1 MKKKIIVIAI
11 FMVFA
16 GFFVWKYYNSLSPS
30 PLIPLNKGGQR
41 GLSSEQGDSK
51 GVVSEIKHE
60 EGIIRLDEKAIKS
73 AGIVIE
79 DVKKMA
85 IDNYITATGEVKANA
100 EKEAY
105 ITPRIP
111 GKVVEVKARLGED
124 ADKGEI
130 LARIDSVETEEIRA
144 GFIGAAA
151 NLKAAEAN
159 LEKERLLYNNKAKIL
174 DRVKNVITS
183 EDAITFLENTELG
196 KAKAD
201 ILKPLTRLELA
212 ESNLKRERELYQD
225 NISSMKEVIAAEK
238 EHTGARIEFQTAVE
252 EMFLNAKNE
261 LAKAEAEYMSA
272 KARIEERRE
281 HFYHYGFSDTEID
294 EMVDESRKYGHA
306 TIPIIAPFKGRIV
319 ERVVTVGQVVDIST
333 KLFKL
338 IDLSTVWVWA
348 NIYEKDLGRVKI
360 GQTAYIT
367 VTPYPDRVF
376 TGKITYISDTID
388 PATRTVKVRAE
399 LENPPSPLIPLNK
412 GGQRGLSNGQRGLL
426 KPEMFAAVKIDV
438 GRGFSLAVPESAIQR
453 EGENTI
459 VFVARDENTSSS
471 ASPRA
476 GVRGGLIFLKRVVAI
491 GPEVDG
497 YHPVLSGLKEGERLV
512 TKGAFTLKSESLK
525 RLMEEE

>member
-1 MKKKIIVIAI
+1 MRRIFILIALSLMIASGLAIWGYLSFKSPEQVI
-11 FMVFA
+11 
-16 GFFVWKYYNSLSPS
+16 
-30 PLIPLNKGGQR
+30 
-41 GLSSEQGDSK
+41 SESKAEDSHK
-51 GVVSEIKHE
+51 ED
-60 EGIIRLDEKAIKS
+60 GIIKLNENAIKS

-79 DVKKMA
+79 EVRKRE
-85 IDNYITATGEVKANA
+85 INNYITTTGEVKANA
-100 EKEAY
+100 ENEVY

-111 GKVVEVKARLGED
+111 GKVVEVKTRLGED
-124 ADKGEI
+124 VDKGEI

-159 LEKERLLYNNKAKIL
+159 LEKERLLYNNKAKVL
-174 DRVKNVITS
+174 DAVKKGIRS
-183 EDAITFLENTELG
+183 EEAITILKDAELG

-201 ILKPLTRLELA
+201 ILKPLARLELGEA
-212 ESNLKRERELYQD
+212 NLKRERELLHD

-238 EHTGARIEFQTAVE
+238 EYTSAMIEFQTGVE

-272 KARIEERRE
+272 KARMEERRE

-294 EMVDESRKYGHA
+294 EMVDESGKYGHA

-319 ERVVTVGQVVDIST
+319 ERIVAVGQVVDIST

-348 NIYEKDLGRVKI
+348 NIYEKDLGMVKK
-360 GQTAYIT
+360 GQEIFIT

-376 TGKITYISDTID
+376 TGKITYISDTVD

-399 LENPPSPLIPLNK
+399 LVNPSSSLIPLNK
-412 GGQRGLSNGQRGLL
+412 GGQRGLSNGQGGLL
-426 KPEMFAAVKIDV
+426 KPEMFASVKIDI
-438 GRGFSLAVPESAIQR
+438 GRGFSLAVPESAVQR

-459 VFVARDENTSSS
+459 VFVARDENT
-471 ASPRA
+471 
-476 GVRGGLIFLKRVVAI
+476 FETRVVAI
-491 GPEVDG
+491 GHEVDG
-497 YHPVLSGLKEGERLV
+497 YHLVLSGLKEGERLV

-525 RLMEEE
+525 KLMEEE

>member
-1 MKKKIIVIAI
+1 MRRIFILIALSVMI
-11 FMVFA
+11 ASGFA
-16 GFFVWKYYNSLSPS
+16 IWVYLNFKSPEQA
-30 PLIPLNKGGQR
+30 I
-41 GLSSEQGDSK
+41 SESKAEDSHK
-51 GVVSEIKHE
+51 ED
-60 EGIIRLDEKAIKS
+60 GIIKLNENAIKS

-79 DVKKMA
+79 EAQKRE
-85 IDNYITATGEVKANA
+85 INNYITTTGEVKANN
-100 EKEAY
+100 ENEVY

-111 GKVVEVKARLGED
+111 GKVVKVKVRLGED
-124 ADKGEI
+124 VDKGEI

-159 LEKERLLYNNKAKIL
+159 LEKERLLYNNKAKVM
-174 DRVKNVITS
+174 DAVKKGIRS
-183 EDAITFLENTELG
+183 EEAITILKDAELG

-201 ILKPLTRLELA
+201 ILKPLARLELGEA
-212 ESNLKRERELYQD
+212 NLKRERELYQD

-252 EMFLNAKNE
+252 EMFLNTKNE

-272 KARIEERRE
+272 KARMEERRE
-281 HFYHYGFSDTEID
+281 HFYHYGFLNTEID

-319 ERVVTVGQVVDIST
+319 ERIVAVGQVVDIST

-348 NIYEKDLGRVKI
+348 NIYEKDLGMVKK
-360 GQTAYIT
+360 GQEIFIT

-376 TGKITYISDTID
+376 TGRITYISDTVD

-399 LENPPSPLIPLNK
+399 LENFE
-412 GGQRGLSNGQRGLL
+412 RLL
-426 KPEMFAAVKIDV
+426 KPEMFATVKILT
-438 GRGFSLAVPESAIQR
+438 GKGENLLAVPESAIQR

-459 VFVARDENTSSS
+459 VFVVRDENT
-471 ASPRA
+471 
-476 GVRGGLIFLKRVVAI
+476 FEKRVVSI
-491 GPEVDG
+491 GPEVGG
-497 YHPVLSGLKEGERLV
+497 YNQIISGLKEGERLV

-525 RLMEEE
+525 GLMEEE

>member
-1 MKKKIIVIAI
+1 MRRIFILIALSLMIASGLAIWGYLSFKSPEQVI
-11 FMVFA
+11 
-16 GFFVWKYYNSLSPS
+16 
-30 PLIPLNKGGQR
+30 
-41 GLSSEQGDSK
+41 SESKAEDSHK
-51 GVVSEIKHE
+51 ED
-60 EGIIRLDEKAIKS
+60 GIIKLNENAIKS

-159 LEKERLLYNNKAKIL
+159 LEKERLLYNNKAKIMEM
-174 DRVKNVITS
+174 VKKGIKS
-183 EDAITFLENTELG
+183 EDAMTFLKDADLG

-201 ILKPLTRLELA
+201 ILRPMARLELA

-272 KARIEERRE
+272 KARIEEGRE

-376 TGKITYISDTID
+376 TGKITYILDTID

-399 LENPPSPLIPLNK
+399 LENPPTPPFTK
-412 GGQRGLSNGQRGLL
+412 GGQGGLL
-426 KPEMFAAVKIDV
+426 KPEMFASVKIGV
-438 GRGFSLAVPESAIQR
+438 GQVISLAVPESAIQR
-453 EGENTI
+453 DGENTI

-525 RLMEEE
+525 GLMEEE

>member
-1 MKKKIIVIAI
+1 MRRIFILTALSLMIASGFVIWGYLN
-11 FMVFA
+11 F
-16 GFFVWKYYNSLSPS
+16 KSPEQVILPS
-30 PLIPLNKGGQR
+30 NASIGG
-41 GLSSEQGDSK
+41 SESKAEDSHK
-51 GVVSEIKHE
+51 ED
-60 EGIIRLDEKAIKS
+60 GIIKLNEDAIKS

-111 GKVVEVKARLGED
+111 GKVVEVKVRLGED

-159 LEKERLLYNNKAKIL
+159 LEKERLLYNNKAKIMEM
-174 DRVKNVITS
+174 VIPPIPPLSKGGERGVTS
-183 EDAITFLENTELG
+183 EDAMTFLKDADLG

-201 ILKPLTRLELA
+201 ILRPMARLELA

-238 EHTGARIEFQTAVE
+238 EHTGARIEFQTGVE

-348 NIYEKDLGRVKI
+348 NVYEKDLGKVKI
-360 GQTAYIT
+360 GQTVYIT
-367 VTPYPDRVF
+367 VSPYPDNVF
-376 TGKITYISDTID
+376 TGKITYISDIID

-399 LENPPSPLIPLNK
+399 LENPPESPQIPPLSKGGRGDFK
-412 GGQRGLSNGQRGLL
+412 GGQGGLL
-426 KPEMFAAVKIDV
+426 KPEMFATVKIDV

-459 VFVARDENTSSS
+459 VFVTLPPS
-471 ASPRA
+471 APPYK
-476 GVRGGLIFLKRVVAI
+476 GGEFEKRVVAI
-491 GPEVDG
+491 GHEVDG
-497 YHPVLSGLKEGERLV
+497 YHPVISGLKEGERIV
-512 TKGAFTLKSESLK
+512 TKGAFTLKSEALK
-525 RLMEEE
+525 ESMEHED